1 MKCLSSETAADCR
14 SILFPT
20 SFGRYYQTKDFGL
33 VGSVS
38 AYVDAGRLTVY
49 CPDAIDLESFY
60 NKSIHPADRMRTHNA
75 YENVIVRDVF
85 DLARRE
91 CNSQRVAVCGASLG
105 AYHAANIAFR
115 HPDTVSHLI
124 SLSGS
129 FDISSFFDG
138 YHDDNIYFNSP
149 YEYLP
154 NTPDPWKYNHMGIVL
169 GTGEWDNTR
178 HESYGLSEILN
189 SKGHQA
195 LARRR
200 EMARPRLELLARH
213 VAVLSVKVVI
223 AARLSSRA
231 KSKDP
236 AVLLRLLR
244 GIPRLRFAPLGMTGR
259 Q

>member
-1 MKCLSSETAADCR
+1 MNERYIKWYTPWLSREFEMLCIRKWWRSSADTLSDFLWQLLPKQGFWPGWVCERLCR
-14 SILFPT
+14 RGQS
-20 SFGRYYQTKDFGL
+20 D
-33 VGSVS
+33 
-38 AYVDAGRLTVY
+38 VY

-91 CNSQRVAVCGASLG
+91 YNCHRVAICGASLG

-115 HPDTVSHLI
+115 HPDAVSHLI

-138 YHDDNIYFNSP
+138 YHDDNIYFNRP

-154 NTPDPWKYNHMGIVL
+154 NVPDPWKYNHMGIIL

-178 HESYGLSEILN
+178 HESYRLSEILN
-189 SKGHQA
+189 SKGVKHW
-195 LARRR
+195 LGNGKWRGHDWNYWRD
-200 EMARPRLELLARH
+200 MLPYY
-213 VAVLSVKVVI
+213 LSK
-223 AARLSSRA
+223 L
-231 KSKDP
+231 
-236 AVLLRLLR
+236 
-244 GIPRLRFAPLGMTGR
+244 
-259 Q
+259 